1 MITEIER
8 NFIEQQLKMNE
19 PRQVSLNL
27 MITRRA
33 ITINDMY
40 RTLSLDDM
48 REWYRELD
56 RAWSAIHMEMTQ

>member
-48 REWYRELD
+48 REWHRELD